1 MIRKSSRADLHQTK
15 RRTAKKLACPSC
27 ASANMQLF
35 HEITDVPVNSV
46 LNVASRDEAL
56 HFPRGD
62 LALGFCRVCGFISN
76 TAFNPELIRYS
87 SDCEESQGYSETF
100 NAFAEALAI
109 ELVEKYDLHHKRIVE
124 IGCGKGEF
132 LKLIC
137 EIGHNWG
144 VGFDPAYVGGRG
156 SDSSSERLEFIKDYY
171 SEKYADYHGDM
182 VCCRMTLEHIHK
194 TAELI
199 KSVRYAIGDRKDTIV
214 FFQVPDVTRILREC
228 AFEDIYYEHCSYFS
242 PGSLARLFRS
252 CRFDILE
259 LKTVYQGQYLIIE
272 TKPASKPT
280 QPKLP
285 FEKDLQGLE
294 KYIRNFKERYAAA
307 VQFWCDFIEKAKK
320 ENKQTV
326 IWGSGSKG
334 VTFLNSVP
342 NSNFIDYA
350 VDINPYRQGT
360 FMAGT
365 GQAIVAPEY
374 LKSYR
379 PDVVIVMNSVYRKE
393 IRHNLSQMKLNPAI
407 LALGEPQT
415 RKI

>member
-1 MIRKSSRADLHQTK
+1 MKADLHQTQNWS
-15 RRTAKKLACPSC
+15 ASGFVCPSC

-35 HEITDVPVNSV
+35 HQITDVPVNSV

-76 TAFNPELIRYS
+76 TAFSPQLIRYS
-87 SDCEESQGYSETF
+87 SDCEESQGYSATF
-100 NAFAEALAI
+100 NTFAEALAI
-109 ELVEKYDLHHKRIVE
+109 ELVEKYDLRHKRIVE

-144 VGFDPAYVGGRG
+144 VGFDPAYAAGRG
-156 SDSSSERLEFIKDYY
+156 DDSSNRRLTFIKDYY

-194 TAELI
+194 TAKLV
-199 KSVRYAIGDRKDTIV
+199 SSLRHAIADREDTIV

-272 TKPASKPT
+272 AKPAAEQT
-280 QPKLP
+280 QPQLP
-285 FEKDLQGLE
+285 IEEDLQILE
-294 KYIRNFKERYAAA
+294 KSILNFRERYTAA
-307 VQFWCDFIEKAKK
+307 VQYWYDFMKK
-320 ENKQTV
+320 VRQERKRTV

-334 VTFLNSVP
+334 VAFLNSVP
-342 NSNFIDYA
+342 NSNFVEYV

-365 GQAIVAPEY
+365 GQAIVAPDY
-374 LKSYR
+374 LKQYR
-379 PDVVIVMNSVYRKE
+379 PDVVIIMNAVYRKE
-393 IRHNLSQMKLNPAI
+393 IQIDLHRLDCSPTIHTLD
-407 LALGEPQT
+407 EPTT
-415 RKI
+415 RVA